1 LSESSQQTK
10 IVEVAAAVLQKPD
23 GSFLLAQRP
32 ADKIWAGYWEF
43 PGGKVEVGETPR
55 HALVRELREE
65 LGIAVQTAYPWLTRV
80 FTYPHATVRL
90 HFFRVTVWE
99 GELHPHEGQEFS
111 WQRTNP
117 PQPPFFKVGS
127 GGVNS
132 SEVIAEDVPEVATK
146 ANASRALP
154 PFFKV
159 GSGGV
164 NSPEVIAEDVPEVA
178 TKANASRALP
188 PFFKVGSGG
197 VNSSEVIADDVTEVA
212 TKANAR
218 HTLPPF
224 EKGGRRGDFAHDETD
239 SERAFPYDTFNFSL
253 NVSPVLPANAPIL
266 RSLELPTLYA
276 ISNAAELGVE
286 EFMLRLETALH
297 KGLRLVQLRE
307 KNISHEELR
316 ELAQRV
322 VTLAHAYG
330 ARVLLNGD
338 VALAQE
344 VGADGVQLT
353 GAQLAELQ
361 SRPEVSWC
369 AASCHSVEE
378 LRRAE
383 ELGCDFVLLSPVL
396 PTKSHPGA
404 AHLGWGS
411 FAEIAAG
418 ASIPVYAL
426 GGLTQADMETAWRHG
441 AHGISLLRQAW

>member
-1 LSESSQQTK
+1 MTTLNHLTEKSK

-32 ADKIWAGYWEF
+32 PDKIWAGYWEF
-43 PGGKVEVGETPR
+43 PGGKVEPGETPR

-65 LGIAVQTAYPWLTRV
+65 LGIEVQTAYPWLTRA

-90 HFFRVTVWE
+90 YFFRVTAWD
-99 GELHPHEGQEFS
+99 GELHPHEGQEFA

-127 GGVNS
+127 RGEAAPH
-132 SEVIAEDVPEVATK
+132 SEEPGPI
-146 ANASRALP
+146 P
-154 PFFKV
+154 PL
-159 GSGGV
+159 
-164 NSPEVIAEDVPEVA
+164 A
-178 TKANASRALP
+178 
-188 PFFKVGSGG
+188 
-197 VNSSEVIADDVTEVA
+197 
-212 TKANAR
+212 
-218 HTLPPF
+218 
-224 EKGGRRGDFAHDETD
+224 KGGRRGDFAHDETD
-239 SERAFPYDTFNFSL
+239 SERASPHDTFNFSL

-266 RSLELPTLYA
+266 RALELPTLYA

-286 EFMLRLETALH
+286 EFMHRLEAALH

-307 KNISHEELR
+307 KSLPHDALR

-322 VTLAHAYG
+322 VTLAHAHG

-338 VALAQE
+338 VALAQQ

-361 SRPEVSWC
+361 HRPEVDWC
-369 AASCHSVEE
+369 AASCHSAEE

-383 ELGCDFVLLSPVL
+383 ALGCDFALLSPVL

-404 AHLGWGS
+404 AHLGWEK

-426 GGLTQADMETAWRHG
+426 GGLTDADMEIAWHHG
-441 AHGISLLRQAW
+441 AHGIALLRQAW